1 MSAKQREPRSI
12 ASQLVFL
19 FTVAAALLLSCGLG
33 VFYVIVVRHAFEED
47 NAVLADKINGLRE
60 TLKKGRADLLAEQIR
75 GSVGT
80 GTWQIRLLDGAGNV
94 IAETPTMNEQLPVDV
109 FPSAKSVA
117 SQFTPKKYRREGK
130 MFSLATL
137 RVAAPGQPLILQIAQ
152 DRSMDKEFSLE
163 FGALLA
169 VLLALGIV
177 ASTIIGAAVARRG
190 LRPLTEMTQAATR
203 IDPSHLNE
211 RIGPS
216 RWPPELRPLASAFD
230 AMLERLEDSFTRLS
244 EFSADLAHELRTPI
258 ANIRGEAEVALT
270 RPRATSEYRAVVEST
285 VAECERLSRIVDS
298 LLFLARADAAER
310 KVEPA
315 LFDGRAAIE
324 KIANYYRTLAE
335 ERRITIL
342 CAGEGEIRAEPLL
355 FNRALS
361 NLLDN
366 SLRFTPDG
374 GSIAMAITADHG
386 KGMEVSVSDTGAGI
400 SAEHLP
406 RVFDRLYRVDPSRSS
421 RGGAGLGLALV
432 ESIVH
437 LHGGSAAIASE
448 PGKGTK
454 VTLFF
459 PREPNAELRNESG
472 SA

>member
-1 MSAKQREPRSI
+1 MSVKQREPRSI

-19 FTVAAALLLSCGLG
+19 FTLAAAFLLSCGLG
-33 VFYVIVVRHAFEED
+33 IFYVIVVRHAFEED
-47 NAVLADKINGLRE
+47 NAVLADKISGLRE
-60 TLKKGRADLLAEQIR
+60 TLKKNGAGSLTEQIR
-75 GSVGT
+75 SSLGK
-80 GTWQIRLLDGAGNV
+80 GTWQIRLLDSAGQI
-94 IAETPTMNEQLPVDV
+94 IAQTPSMNEHLPSNV
-109 FPSAKSVA
+109 FPSPKSLVW
-117 SQFTPKKYRREGK
+117 QFAPKKYRHEGK
-130 MFSLATL
+130 LFSLATV
-137 RVAAPGQPLILQIAQ
+137 RVAGPEQPLTLQVAQ
-152 DRSMDKEFSLE
+152 DRSTDEDFNRE

-169 VLLALGIV
+169 VLVALGIV
-177 ASTIIGAAVARRG
+177 ASTVIGAAVARRG

-244 EFSADLAHELRTPI
+244 QFSADLAHELRTPI

-270 RPRATSEYRAVVEST
+270 RPRETGEYRAVVEST

-310 KVEPA
+310 KVEPT
-315 LFDGRAAIE
+315 LFDGRVAIE

-342 CAGEGEIRAEPLL
+342 CAGDGEIRAEPLL

-374 GSIAMAITADHG
+374 GSIAMAIAADHG
-386 KGMEVSVSDTGAGI
+386 KGMEVSVSDTGSGI

-406 RVFDRLYRVDPSRSS
+406 RVFDRLYRADPSRSS

-459 PREPNAELRNESG
+459 PHEPAAVSK
-472 SA
+472 SDSVSV

>member
-19 FTVAAALLLSCGLG
+19 FTIAAAFLLSCGLG
-33 VFYVIVVRHAFEED
+33 IFYVIVVRHAFEED
-47 NAVLADKINGLRE
+47 NAVLADKISGLRE
-60 TLKKGRADLLAEQIR
+60 TVKKGGADLLAEEIR
-75 GSVGT
+75 GNVGG
-80 GTWQIRLLDGAGNV
+80 GTWQVRLLDTAGKV
-94 IAETPTMNEQLPVDV
+94 VAQTPLMNEYLPAAV
-109 FPSAKSVA
+109 FPSATPPA
-117 SQFTPKKYRREGK
+117 WQFTPQNYRNNGK
-130 MFSLATL
+130 LFSLATT
-137 RVAAPGQPLILQIAQ
+137 RMGTPPIILQVAQ
-152 DRSMDKEFSLE
+152 DRSTDDEFSRE

-169 VLLALGIV
+169 ILLLLGIV
-177 ASTIIGAAVARRG
+177 ASTAIGAAVARHG

-203 IDPSHLNE
+203 IDPSHLHE
-211 RIGPS
+211 RVAPS
-216 RWPPELRPLASAFD
+216 RWPRELQPLASAFD

-244 EFSADLAHELRTPI
+244 QFSADLAHELRTPI

-270 RPRATSEYRAVVEST
+270 RPRATGEYRAVVEST

-310 KVEPA
+310 KVEPI

-335 ERRITIL
+335 ERHVSVL

-374 GSIAMAITADHG
+374 GSIAMTITDDHG
-386 KGMEVSVSDTGAGI
+386 KGMEVSVSDTGPGI
-400 SAEHLP
+400 PAEHLP
-406 RVFDRLYRVDPSRSS
+406 RVFDRMYRVDASRSS

-432 ESIVH
+432 KSIVQ
-437 LHGGSAAIASE
+437 LHGGLATIASE

-459 PREPNAELRNESG
+459 PREPALAQSEPGSG
-472 SA
+472 